1 MSSQY
6 WRDRER
12 DWKNRKK
19 KTEKEQEE
27 EIQEIYQNM
36 LDSITKE
43 IESFFSRYAA
53 KEGISMAEAK
63 KRVKQIEIEEYKRKA
78 KKYVKEKDFSDKAN
92 EEMRLYNLTM
102 KVNRLELLK
111 ADIGAEL
118 VNGTN
123 DLETYYGDQLN
134 DAVME
139 ELERNVSIL
148 GPSVLNNA
156 QSARAI
162 IDSSF
167 RNATYSERVWANQG
181 VLRNNLVNIITAGII
196 QGKNARDLVPQ
207 LRKQFDVSRYQA
219 ERLLRTELTRARIQ
233 VQAESYK
240 AEDIEKYEYI
250 ACGLRDCCPACKALD
265 GKIFKVKD
273 MEFGENAPPLHP
285 NCHCATAPYSDRKE
299 YEKWLDGLA
308 NGEHSLR
315 FDEWK
320 TLNAQEKEKSYI
332 KETGKVGPCHVDAKL
347 MNSKKYHDKYEGL
360 TRHKAVSESL
370 YQESLKILS
379 DNNDT
384 EFEHIVAID
393 ARTGKVLEKNMD
405 ASKIGW
411 THRCGFSHKQ
421 SDHLEN
427 LDMPFEVLHNHPNSS
442 LPSRDDILKLYQ
454 RKNQVASTITCHD
467 GTVYRLTKLKEIKI
481 DSLVE
486 KIYHD
491 TKVKYQ
497 GYSEGAIESKCSESL
512 IKMLNKMGCLDYVE
526 K

>member
-111 ADIGAEL
+111 ANIGAEL

-285 NCHCATAPYSDRKE
+285 NCHCATAPYSDRKV
-299 YEKWLDGLA
+299 YEQWLDGLA
-308 NGEHSLR
+308 DGEHNLK

-320 TLNAQEKEKSYI
+320 EKQALHENKKGPITVITESAINRVPLMKLTRLTEKEAKKLQAIHKRLLEESRVHNQSNEVGYKMTPDFKPKEI
-332 KETGKVGPCHVDAKL
+332 KYGSDDKL
-347 MNSKKYHDKYEGL
+347 IFSS
-360 TRHKAVSESL
+360 VSISPKT
-370 YQESLKILS
+370 Y
-379 DNNDT
+379 
-384 EFEHIVAID
+384 VA
-393 ARTGKVLEKNMD
+393 
-405 ASKIGW
+405 
-411 THRCGFSHKQ
+411 
-421 SDHLEN
+421 
-427 LDMPFEVLHNHPNSS
+427 HNHPRNNSYS
-442 LPSRDDILKLYQ
+442 INDLLFFHENEDVQLLTIVKNNGNIELLDKANFDKGKFKILVQ
-454 RKNQVASTITCHD
+454 RNIKKYTSNKGEIDYDKVVSQT
-467 GTVYRLTKLKEIKI
+467 LKEASKKG
-481 DSLVE
+481 L
-486 KIYHD
+486 
-491 TKVKYQ
+491 
-497 GYSEGAIESKCSESL
+497 IEWMKS
-512 IKMLNKMGCLDYVE
+512 
-526 K
+526 

>member
-36 LDSITKE
+36 LNSITKE

-111 ADIGAEL
+111 ANIGAEL

-139 ELERNVSIL
+139 ELERNASIL

-219 ERLLRTELTRARIQ
+219 ERLLRTELTRVRIQ

-273 MEFGENAPPLHP
+273 MEIGENAPPMHP
-285 NCHCATAPYSDRKE
+285 NCHCSTGPYMPRE
-299 YEKWLDGLA
+299 V
-308 NGEHSLR
+308 
-315 FDEWK
+315 FDEW
-320 TLNAQEKEKSYI
+320 LDSYNEHGLSFEEWKEQFYAINKVSSKLGDRKVYI
-332 KETGKVGPCHVDAKL
+332 TEQAIDKVKQVEF
-347 MNSKKYHDKYEGL
+347 EGL
-360 TRHKAVSESL
+360 LDSVGLQELHRELLRKSMGDNDSNEVLTIVNVNDYNQKVITFGSERSVMPSKNIEAL
-370 YQESLKILS
+370 TMMQKSKYQS
-379 DNNDT
+379 
-384 EFEHIVAID
+384 VY
-393 ARTGKVLEKNMD
+393 
-405 ASKIGW
+405 W
-411 THRCGFSHKQ
+411 
-421 SDHLEN
+421 
-427 LDMPFEVLHNHPNSS
+427 LHNHGFTNEFSYNDLGCFYDERIKALTIVTNKGKIAVINKTKKYS
-442 LPSRDDILKLYQ
+442 VQKFHDIIIEERGKYE
-454 RKNQVASTITCHD
+454 NPIDHSD
-467 GTVYRLTKLKEIKI
+467 EIA
-481 DSLVE
+481 
-486 KIYHD
+486 
-491 TKVKYQ
+491 Q
-497 GYSEGAIESKCSESL
+497 AILRRHNECG
-512 IKMLNKMGCLDYVE
+512 IQWIR
-526 K
+526 

>member
-111 ADIGAEL
+111 ANIGAEL

-285 NCHCATAPYSDRKE
+285 NCHCATAPYSDRGV

-308 NGEHSLR
+308 NGEHDLR

-320 TLNAQEKEKSYI
+320 EQFYAINKVSSKLGDRKVYI
-332 KETGKVGPCHVDAKL
+332 TEQAIDKVKQVEF
-347 MNSKKYHDKYEGL
+347 EGL
-360 TRHKAVSESL
+360 LDSVELQELHRELLRKSMGDNDSNEVLTIVNVNDYNQKVITFGSERSVMPSKNIEAL
-370 YQESLKILS
+370 TMMQKSKYQS
-379 DNNDT
+379 
-384 EFEHIVAID
+384 VY
-393 ARTGKVLEKNMD
+393 
-405 ASKIGW
+405 W
-411 THRCGFSHKQ
+411 
-421 SDHLEN
+421 
-427 LDMPFEVLHNHPNSS
+427 LHNHGFTNEFSYNDLGCFYDERIKALTIVTNKGKIAVINKTKKYS
-442 LPSRDDILKLYQ
+442 VQKFHDIIIEERGKYE
-454 RKNQVASTITCHD
+454 NPIDHSD
-467 GTVYRLTKLKEIKI
+467 EIA
-481 DSLVE
+481 
-486 KIYHD
+486 
-491 TKVKYQ
+491 Q
-497 GYSEGAIESKCSESL
+497 AILRRHNECG
-512 IKMLNKMGCLDYVE
+512 IQWIR
-526 K
+526 

>member
-111 ADIGAEL
+111 ANIGAEL

-250 ACGLRDCCPACKALD
+250 ACGLKDCCPACKALD

-285 NCHCATAPYSDRKE
+285 NCHCATAPYSDRGV

-308 NGEHSLR
+308 NGEHDLR

-320 TLNAQEKEKSYI
+320 ELEAKTNNSGALNGAWNNENDPNYKKRDEIAEALYAQITNRKKSFEIKQVAKNSGFTEEEVSNIYEHVFIRKHKFRSGEIKKFDPDYYRAHSWLRLRQGKDIQKHDITMLNHELAEEKEMQDSLDVIY
-332 KETGKVGPCHVDAKL
+332 EDSHERVQKVY
-347 MNSKKYHDKYEGL
+347 N
-360 TRHKAVSESL
+360 
-370 YQESLKILS
+370 
-379 DNNDT
+379 
-384 EFEHIVAID
+384 
-393 ARTGKVLEKNMD
+393 
-405 ASKIGW
+405 
-411 THRCGFSHKQ
+411 
-421 SDHLEN
+421 
-427 LDMPFEVLHNHPNSS
+427 
-442 LPSRDDILKLYQ
+442 YQ
-454 RKNQVASTITCHD
+454 RELLEYLKDHD
-467 GTVYRLTKLKEIKI
+467 V
-481 DSLVE
+481 
-486 KIYHD
+486 
-491 TKVKYQ
+491 
-497 GYSEGAIESKCSESL
+497 
-512 IKMLNKMGCLDYVE
+512 
-526 K
+526 

>member
-111 ADIGAEL
+111 ANIGAEL

-250 ACGLRDCCPACKALD
+250 ACGLKDCCPACKALD

-285 NCHCATAPYSDRKE
+285 NCHCATAPYSDRGV

-308 NGEHSLR
+308 NGEHDLR
-315 FDEWK
+315 FEEWK
-320 TLNAQEKEKSYI
+320 ELEAKTNNSGALNGAWNNENDPNYKKRDEIAEALYAQITNRKKSFEIKQVAKNSGFTEEEVSNIYEHVFIRKHKFRSGEIKKFDPDYYMAHSWLRLRQGKDIQKHDITMLNHELAEEKEMQDSLDVIY
-332 KETGKVGPCHVDAKL
+332 EDSHERVQKVY
-347 MNSKKYHDKYEGL
+347 N
-360 TRHKAVSESL
+360 
-370 YQESLKILS
+370 
-379 DNNDT
+379 
-384 EFEHIVAID
+384 
-393 ARTGKVLEKNMD
+393 
-405 ASKIGW
+405 
-411 THRCGFSHKQ
+411 
-421 SDHLEN
+421 
-427 LDMPFEVLHNHPNSS
+427 
-442 LPSRDDILKLYQ
+442 YQ
-454 RKNQVASTITCHD
+454 RELLEYLKDHD
-467 GTVYRLTKLKEIKI
+467 V
-481 DSLVE
+481 
-486 KIYHD
+486 
-491 TKVKYQ
+491 
-497 GYSEGAIESKCSESL
+497 
-512 IKMLNKMGCLDYVE
+512 
-526 K
+526 